1 MFLQVKYNPL
11 LQICSAS
18 VPAGPPS
25 SSHILQITS
34 DSGTSYLGW
43 NGTCTY
49 NNVLEISTVYASKLG
64 LKPDEWVSADWVIAD
79 LIDNIEVA
87 PADEDSWEVVSKNV
101 KLIENILLT
110 QIQVVFKHQ
119 EFPIW
124 IGTQAQC
131 TLKVLNIS
139 REYGKLGVNTELYVQ
154 VKERKAKSSIQDS
167 EQSQTQNREN
177 TENRKDRKDRDI
189 QNREITEDRKDRN
202 IQNESIEESR
212 TDRINKDEIS
222 IPEGLKK
229 ERICTNYYEKLINLV
244 CEEFAELYELGL
256 SDDIAVIEGCSGSG
270 KTSLLSMIAKKML
283 DKRVESYYIEC
294 NKLSTHNNQHL
305 NSLQQAFTIS
315 GSKKSCI
322 LMLDNIHI
330 LASKPELFEASVG
343 DKLTHCLSAVRLSHL
358 KESFP
363 HLKLLITC
371 HDIDNLH
378 PEVKRSNL
386 YSECRRKYKLPPL
399 SLHDRREFF
408 EKIFNLPELSQ
419 LSESTSSYLISD
431 IFNFSKFALHYS
443 LTRNMPLTS
452 DSLLEISKDYIPES
466 LDDIKIE

>member
-18 VPAGPPS
+18 VPTGPPS

-49 NNVLEISTVYASKLG
+49 NNVLEISTVYASKIG
-64 LKPDEWVSADWVIAD
+64 LKLDEWVSADWVIAD

-110 QIQVVFKHQ
+110 QIQVVFKQQ

-124 IGTQAQC
+124 IGAQAQC
-131 TLKVLNIS
+131 TLKVVNIS

-154 VKERKAKSSIQDS
+154 VKERKAKSSVQDR
-167 EQSQTQNREN
+167 EQKQIQNREN
-177 TENRKDRKDRDI
+177 TEDRKDRKDSDI
-189 QNREITEDRKDRN
+189 QNRESIEYRN
-202 IQNESIEESR
+202 IHNEIIEENK
-212 TDRINKDEIS
+212 TDRIDKEEIS

-229 ERICTNYYEKLINLV
+229 ERLDTNYYDKLTNLV
-244 CEEFAELYELGL
+244 CEELAELYELGL
-256 SDDIAVIEGCSGSG
+256 SDDISVIEGCSGSG
-270 KTSLLSMIAKKML
+270 KSSLLSKIANKML
-283 DKRVESYYIEC
+283 EKRVESYYIEC
-294 NKLSTHNNQHL
+294 NKLSMHNNQHL

-330 LASKPELFEASVG
+330 LASKPELFEGSVG
-343 DKLTHCLSAVRLSHL
+343 DKLTHCLSAVHLSHL

-371 HDIDNLH
+371 HDIENLH
-378 PEVKRSNL
+378 PEVKRSNY

-431 IFNFSKFALHYS
+431 IFNFHNFALHYS
-443 LTRNMPLTS
+443 FMRNLPLTS
-452 DSLLEISKDYIPES
+452 DSLLEISKEYIPES

>member
-18 VPAGPPS
+18 LPAGPPS

-101 KLIENILLT
+101 MLIENILLT
-110 QIQVVFKHQ
+110 QIQVVFKQQ

-124 IGTQAQC
+124 IGAQAQC
-131 TLKVLNIS
+131 TLKVVNIS

-154 VKERKAKSSIQDS
+154 VKERKAKSSLQDR
-167 EQSQTQNREN
+167 EQKQIQNREN
-177 TENRKDRKDRDI
+177 TEDRKDRDV
-189 QNREITEDRKDRN
+189 QNRESIEYSN
-202 IQNESIEESR
+202 IQNEIIEE
-212 TDRINKDEIS
+212 NKQNIIGKEEIS
-222 IPEGLKK
+222 IPQGLKK
-229 ERICTNYYEKLINLV
+229 ERLDTSYYDKLTNLV
-244 CEEFAELYELGL
+244 CEFYELGY
-256 SDDIAVIEGCSGSG
+256 SEDIAVIEGCSGSG
-270 KTSLLSMIAKKML
+270 KTSLLSKIASKML
-283 DKRVESYYIEC
+283 EKKVESYYIEC

-305 NSLQQAFTIS
+305 NSLQEAFTIS

-343 DKLTHCLSAVRLSHL
+343 DKLTHCLSAIRLSHL

-363 HLKLLITC
+363 HLNLLMTC
-371 HDIDNLH
+371 SDIENLH
-378 PEVKRSNL
+378 PEVKRSN
-386 YSECRRKYKLPPL
+386 
-399 SLHDRREFF
+399 SLFR
-408 EKIFNLPELSQ
+408 
-419 LSESTSSYLISD
+419 
-431 IFNFSKFALHYS
+431 
-443 LTRNMPLTS
+443 MP
-452 DSLLEISKDYIPES
+452 
-466 LDDIKIE
+466 